1 MGSLGVRERRVNVI
15 KILELFG
22 GIGAPRK
29 ALINLGVEHKSI
41 DYVEWNEKA
50 VRSYNAMFDN
60 RYKPESVVGY
70 SLQPDILVHGSPC
83 QDFSIAGKQYGGN
96 VEDGTRSSL
105 MFETIKIIENLGV
118 WKPKVVIWENV
129 KNALSKRM
137 VSAFNSY
144 LNDMERLGYT
154 NSYDVLDARDFG
166 IPQARERL
174 FTVSILGKDYFNFG
188 KLRKR
193 PMRSIKEFLEVD
205 VDEKYIVTQPSM
217 VSRLPGQPVNPN
229 KFGGR
234 MLDEI
239 IEHSYTITT
248 KQMRVPNSGVVRLPD
263 GRFRYLTERE
273 CWRLMGFDDEDF
285 EAALKEHP
293 TREGCM
299 NGTLYHQAG
308 NSIVVQVLEAIFEL
322 LLSGNY
328 ATKFITNED
337 GQMQLIC

>member
-1 MGSLGVRERRVNVI
+1 MI

-29 ALINLGVEHKSI
+29 ALINLGIEHKSI

-50 VRSYNAMFDN
+50 VRTYNAMFDN
-60 RYKPESVVGY
+60 NYKPQNVTGY
-70 SLQPDILVHGSPC
+70 TLQPDILVHGSPC

-129 KNALSKRM
+129 KNALSKKM
-137 VSAFNSY
+137 VSAFNRY
-144 LNDMERLGYT
+144 LQDMERLGYT

-166 IPQARERL
+166 IPQARERI
-174 FTVSILGKDYFNFG
+174 FTISILGNDRFDFS
-188 KLRKR
+188 KLSKR
-193 PMRSIKEFLEVD
+193 PMRPISEFLETEVE
-205 VDEKYIVTQPSM
+205 EKYIITQPSM
-217 VSRLPGQPVNPN
+217 VSKLPGKEVPRT
-229 KFGGR
+229 FGGR
-234 MLDEI
+234 MLQEI
-239 IEHSYTITT
+239 KEYVWTITT
-248 KQMRVPNSGVVRLPD
+248 KQMRCPNSGVVRLPD

-293 TREGCM
+293 SKEGCL

-322 LLSGNY
+322 LLSDDY
-328 ATKFITNED
+328 ATEFSTNKS
-337 GQMQLIC
+337 GQLQLIC